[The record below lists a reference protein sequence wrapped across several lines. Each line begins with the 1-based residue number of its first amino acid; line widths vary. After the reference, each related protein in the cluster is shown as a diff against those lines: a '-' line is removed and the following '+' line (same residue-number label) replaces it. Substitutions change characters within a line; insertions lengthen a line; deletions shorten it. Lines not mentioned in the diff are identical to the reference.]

1 MLDILCIGDSV
12 IDIFLRISENNPHFG
27 LDKKNN
33 KLMISFGEKINID
46 KYVLET
52 GGNATNT
59 AVGLERL
66 DLNSGICAEIGKDE
80 FSQKIL
86 SKLSKEN
93 VDTSLLLQTETE
105 KTSFSVVI
113 NYNAE
118 RTIFSEHVKRSHEF
132 NFDNLNTKFVYLTS
146 LGAVWENAYEK
157 TLKFVKTGNVKL
169 AFNPGTLQLEK
180 RDNLIFDI
188 VEITDFL
195 FLNKE
200 EAEELLYGKQLDAHQ
215 GQTRESLIKK
225 MLFGLKGLGAKNVI
239 ITDSN
244 NGSYVY
250 DDKNKFYK
258 LGILDSEVVE
268 KTGAGDS
275 YTAGFLGATINGCS
289 IEEAMV
295 WGSVNAA
302 SVVGKVGAEEGL
314 LTKTEL
320 LEKIKENNTFS
331 PEVF

>member
-12 IDIFLRISENNPHFG
+12 IDIFLKIPENNPHFG
-27 LDKKNN
+27 LDKEKN
-33 KLMISFGEKINID
+33 KLTISFGEKINVE

-59 AVGLERL
+59 AVGLSRL
-66 DLNSGICAEIGKDE
+66 GFSTGICAEIGKDE

-86 SKLSKEN
+86 SKLNKEN
-93 VDTSLLLQTETE
+93 IDTKPLLQTEKE

-118 RTIFSEHVKRSHEF
+118 RTIFSEHVKRDHDFSFE
-132 NFDNLNTKFVYLTS
+132 NIDTKFVYLTS

-157 TLKFVKTGNVKL
+157 ALKFVKSKNLSL

-188 VEITDFL
+188 VERTDFL

-200 EAEELLYGKQLDAHQ
+200 EAEELLYGKELNVQNSQ
-215 GQTRESLIKK
+215 GRESVIKK
-225 MLFGLKGLGAKNVI
+225 LLFGLKGLGAKNII

-250 DDKNKFYK
+250 DEKNKFYK
-258 LGILDSEVVE
+258 LGILESSIVE

-275 YTAGFLGATINGCS
+275 YTAGFLGAVINNLS
-289 IEEAMV
+289 TQEAMV
-295 WGSVNAA
+295 WGSVNAS
-302 SVVGKVGAEEGL
+302 SVVGKIGAQEGL
-314 LTKTEL
+314 LSKSEIL
-320 LEKIKENNTFS
+320 DKIKSLGDFQ
-331 PEVF
+331 PKVI